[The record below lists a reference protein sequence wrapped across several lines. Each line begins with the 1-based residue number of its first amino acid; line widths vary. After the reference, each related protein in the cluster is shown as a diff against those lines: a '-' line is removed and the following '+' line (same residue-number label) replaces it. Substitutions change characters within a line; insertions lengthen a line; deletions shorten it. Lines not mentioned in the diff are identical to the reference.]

1 MTTPERTERRSG
13 VIENSGGTPFAVGT
27 LFEGR
32 SVP

>member
-1 MTTPERTERRSG
+1 MITSERAAHRSD
-13 VIENSGGTPFAVGT
+13 VIKNRGGTPFAVGT